1 MLISGKIKLSVRL
14 TGTMPDNNRFYKAL
28 CSGVE
33 VLALL
38 TSWEVSAIKDIF
50 SSAD

>member
-14 TGTMPDNNRFYKAL
+14 AGTIPDNTKAL

-38 TSWEVSAIKDIF
+38 TSWEVSAVKDIF